1 MKKLIG
7 MALVFVSIQ
16 GFAADQCQHQ
26 KKQINCSGV
35 KLSNLN
41 FSGNGNFLN
50 SQVDQMDV
58 KGNVYTKD
66 VKILGDA
73 NVRGAFYGANTTLSA
88 NSKIRGVVDCDHCVF
103 EKNATLYGDVVI
115 SDSEV
120 LGDLNLNSSR
130 NAFFQSKL
138 NNVVVTKPNH
148 HQRQIISL
156 KNGTVVNNITFLDDQ
171 GVVNID
177 DSSTILGQVKGGR
190 VVKQQAG

>member
-1 MKKLIG
+1 MKKLIS

-16 GFAADQCQHQ
+16 SFAANECQQHN
-26 KKQINCSGV
+26 KQLNCTGV
-35 KLSNLN
+35 TLSNLN
-41 FSGNGNFLN
+41 FSGNGALSN
-50 SQVDQMDV
+50 SQVNQMDV
-58 KGNVYTKD
+58 KGSVYTKD

-73 NVRGAFYGANTTLSA
+73 NVSGGFYGANTTLSA

-138 NNVVVTKPNH
+138 NNVIVTKPNH

-156 KNGTVVNNITFLDDQ
+156 KNGTVVHNITFQ
-171 GVVNID
+171 GKQGIVNID
-177 DSSTILGQVKGGR
+177 SSSTILGQVKGGR
-190 VVKQQAG
+190 VVKQQTG